1 MAIIQFQVSAEDIDK
16 AAKGGGSTL
25 PAGQYRLRV
34 ESKDWTPPKEA
45 GKYPNLVLKCKVL
58 TSFNGQNIDKTITR
72 RFNMHPK
79 SIPYNLARFLQAAG
93 IAYQYTPQGAIIF
106 DDDHVLGVVTD
117 VTCKITKGDQRDFE
131 EWENDAPIG
140 PTQQVTPQSP
150 PMQQGGFAPPQGGW
164 TPPGQQSFSPPM
176 QQPQVGPPQG
186 WVPPVQQPMA
196 APQGYP
202 QQPMQPSYAPPVQP
216 MQQPPQNGG
225 QPAWLQGPPVQQQP
239 YNPQQHVAGQGPMPP
254 RGNG

>member
-1 MAIIQFQVSAEDIDK
+1 MAIIQFQVSPEDIDK
-16 AAKGGGSTL
+16 AAKGGGGTL

-45 GKYPNLVLKCKVL
+45 GKYPTLVLKCKVL
-58 TSFNGQNIDKTITR
+58 TSFNGQNVDKTITR

-93 IAYQYTPQGAIIF
+93 IAYQYTPQGAIMF
-106 DDDHVLGVVTD
+106 DDDHTLGVVTD
-117 VTCKITKGDQRDFE
+117 VTCKIRPGDQRDFE

-164 TPPGQQSFSPPM
+164 TPPAQPTY
-176 QQPQVGPPQG
+176 QQPPAQPQYAGPPQG
-186 WVPPVQQPMA
+186 WVPPA
-196 APQGYP
+196 
-202 QQPMQPSYAPPVQP
+202 QP
-216 MQQPPQNGG
+216 MQQPVQQYAPQGYAPPAQPVPQNGA
-225 QPAWLQGPPVQQQP
+225 QPAWLQGAPAQQ
-239 YNPQQHVAGQGPMPP
+239 YPQQHVAGQGPMPP
-254 RGNG
+254 RGQGG